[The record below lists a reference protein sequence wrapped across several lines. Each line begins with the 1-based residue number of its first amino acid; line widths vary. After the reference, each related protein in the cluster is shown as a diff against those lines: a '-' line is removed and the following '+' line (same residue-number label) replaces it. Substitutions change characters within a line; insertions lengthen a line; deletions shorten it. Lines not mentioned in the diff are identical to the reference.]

1 MEVFHYYPWLFPVLA
16 FIFSLLIGSFL
27 NVVIHRLPIMMER
40 EWQQECSE
48 SFPDYKIPMPKGTYN
63 LSVPRS
69 TCPKCETQ
77 IRAIDNIPVLSWL
90 FLKGKCRKC
99 SNPISPRYPFVE
111 LLTAVMCGFVAV
123 HFGFSYYAIALIFFT
138 FALIAAT
145 FIDLDTML
153 LPDQITLP
161 LVWSGIALA
170 LFGISPIS
178 LQDSVIGAMAGYLA
192 LWSVYWLFKLLTGKE
207 GMGYGDFKLLAALR
221 GLAWLATP
229 TDDHIALFTCRS
241 CVWFNS
247 AAIETARHRQS
258 LPFWSLPRYCRLDKF
273 DLGREHYGLVFYF
286 GFRNLIYG
294 DHYWPHW
301 RHC

>member
-27 NVVIHRLPIMMER
+27 NVVIHRLPIMMQR

-77 IRAIDNIPVLSWL
+77 IRVIDNIPVFSWL
-90 FLKGKCRKC
+90 VLKGKCRQC
-99 SNPISPRYPFVE
+99 SNPISPRYPLVE
-111 LLTAVMCGFVAV
+111 LLTAVMCSFVAA
-123 HFGFSYYAIALIFFT
+123 HFGFGYYTIALIFFT
-138 FALIAAT
+138 FALISAT

-170 LFGISPIS
+170 LFGISPIT
-178 LQDSVIGAMAGYLA
+178 LQDSVIGAMVGYLA

-207 GMGYGDFKLLAALR
+207 GMGYGDFKLLAAL
-221 GLAWLATP
+221 GAWLGWQHLP
-229 TDDHIALFTCRS
+229 MIILLS
-241 CVWFNS
+241 
-247 AAIETARHRQS
+247 S
-258 LPFWSLPRYCRLDKF
+258 LV
-273 DLGREHYGLVFYF
+273 GLVFGLIQLRLKQQGIDKAFPFGPYLAIAGWISLIWGENIMAWYF
-286 GFRNLIYG
+286 TSVLGI
-294 DHYWPHW
+294 
-301 RHC
+301 